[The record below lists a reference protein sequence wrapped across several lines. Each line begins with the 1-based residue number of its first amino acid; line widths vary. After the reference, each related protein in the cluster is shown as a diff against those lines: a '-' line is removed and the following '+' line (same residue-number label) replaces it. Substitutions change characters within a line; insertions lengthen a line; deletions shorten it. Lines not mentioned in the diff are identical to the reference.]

1 MKKEEETVNMVR
13 EGFDEIA
20 MVKDSMECMLMGIV
34 TLHGLEIA
42 QIAVTN
48 AFCDIIE
55 AFMEQRKFNDLEMV
69 LSTVK
74 DLAEKTGVTASFE
87 FKGCNNKVFKI

>member
-34 TLHGLEIA
+34 TLHGMDLA
-42 QIAVTN
+42 QLAVTS
-48 AFCDIIE
+48 AFCDIVE
-55 AFMEQRKFNDLEMV
+55 GFMKQRKFNELEMI

-74 DLAEKTGVTASFE
+74 DFAEKEGVTASFE
-87 FKGCNNKVFKI
+87 FKGCNNKIFKI